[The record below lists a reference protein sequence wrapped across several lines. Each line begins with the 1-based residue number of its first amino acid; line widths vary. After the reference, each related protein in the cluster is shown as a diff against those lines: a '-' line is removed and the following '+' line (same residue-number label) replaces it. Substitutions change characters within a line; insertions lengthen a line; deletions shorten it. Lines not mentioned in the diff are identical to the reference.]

1 MYSSIR
7 VDHSLLAV
15 ESEHRVHAM
24 LEVTAPDVE
33 GVERPALHLALVID
47 RSGSMRRSGS
57 SKRPRMRPG
66 SWSIILGT
74 GDSLA
79 LVAFDDQVSLL
90 APAAAPD
97 KDRLTTVIGSI
108 NAGGMTNL
116 SGGWLKGA
124 EELRRVTGDGQRR
137 VLLLTDGH
145 ANVGVT
151 DPGRLTG
158 MAQGI
163 RGERISTTT
172 IGFGRDFDEVLL
184 TAMADVGGGNGY
196 FAEGPDD
203 APGIFNEEFEGLAT
217 VAAQNV
223 SVEIAPISDVTFI
236 GVLNEY
242 PMVPM
247 TSGVQVQLGDFY
259 GGELRRVV
267 FEFAIP
273 NVADLGQKHIAD
285 VVLRYATIGDPVEM
299 HEVTIPIHVNVVEAD
314 EAAGAEA
321 DREVVDEVLILKAA
335 DDRKRASDLADVGR
349 YDEAAE
355 ILDVRGRRM
364 RGRCRVRPGPPR
376 WPSRWTR
383 CGTRPRGCSEGST
396 TCTTRSG
403 CSTKPSAI
411 GGRSRTR
418 SGRTQKTRTS
428 GRREIRRGRFAGGS
442 GSAPYTRRHERRHM
456 SESDPEKGW
465 MKDLAARA
473 AGVARA
479 AAEKTVQGSQAARP
493 QMLPCRRCCCGQ
505 GRPGSRAAGRHV
517 VRAGNATAEQA
528 ARATALAA
536 AKARRHMPKHEPGQP
551 VRAAILDAEESP
563 DGIAVDDDRD
573 LPAFALL
580 SSQFLL
586 ADFMTSRNR
595 MKHAGRRW
603 SESSIGSASP
613 STKWG
618 SAKMA
623 LRASSLLSVKHSR
636 SLTE

>member
-24 LEVTAPDVE
+24 LEVNAPDVE
-33 GVERPALHLALVID
+33 GAERPALHLALVID
-47 RSGSMRRSGS
+47 RSGSMDGGKLEAAKDAARFLVDH
-57 SKRPRMRPG
+57 
-66 SWSIILGT
+66 LGT

-97 KDRLTTVIGSI
+97 KERLTAVIGSI
-108 NAGGMTNL
+108 NAGGTTNL

-285 VVLRYATIGDPVEM
+285 VVLRYTTIGDPVEM

-314 EAAGAEA
+314 EAASAEA

-335 DDRKRASDLADVGR
+335 DDRKRASDLADAGR

-364 RGRCRVRPGPPR
+364 RESMPG
-376 WPSRWTR
+376 S
-383 CGTRPRGCSEGST
+383 
-396 TCTTRSG
+396 
-403 CSTKPSAI
+403 
-411 GGRSRTR
+411 
-418 SGRTQKTRTS
+418 
-428 GRREIRRGRFAGGS
+428 
-442 GSAPYTRRHERRHM
+442 
-456 SESDPEKGW
+456 
-465 MKDLAARA
+465 ARA
-473 AGVARA
+473 AEMAVEMDEMRYTT
-479 AAEKTVQGSQAARP
+479 ERMQRREYDLYDKKR
-493 QMLPCRRCCCGQ
+493 ML
-505 GRPGSRAAGRHV
+505 
-517 VRAGNATAEQA
+517 
-528 ARATALAA
+528 
-536 AKARRHMPKHEPGQP
+536 
-551 VRAAILDAEESP
+551 
-563 DGIAVDDDRD
+563 
-573 LPAFALL
+573 
-580 SSQFLL
+580 
-586 ADFMTSRNR
+586 
-595 MKHAGRRW
+595 
-603 SESSIGSASP
+603 
-613 STKWG
+613 
-618 SAKMA
+618 
-623 LRASSLLSVKHSR
+623 
-636 SLTE
+636 